1 MNFENTVARFRKVS
15 EMVDE
20 LKEYANALAA
30 ERDSLEAGIIA
41 TCSKDPSLY
50 NVFKRKTSSAGIV
63 GRNMFTASL
72 YNVFKRKTS
81 SAGIVGRNMFTVT
94 FSEQL
99 ERAKDGAR
107 LDDQAWLESLALDE
121 PASWVATKKELRK
134 SKVTADFKAG
144 AVSEAELKRFGMRFG
159 RRAHVAVKRIPE
171 DAELNALL
179 EAAEAATA
187 ESAE

>member
-41 TCSKDPSLY
+41 TCSKDP
-50 NVFKRKTSSAGIV
+50 
-63 GRNMFTASL
+63 SL

-144 AVSEAELKRFGMRFG
+144 AVSEAELKRVGMRFG